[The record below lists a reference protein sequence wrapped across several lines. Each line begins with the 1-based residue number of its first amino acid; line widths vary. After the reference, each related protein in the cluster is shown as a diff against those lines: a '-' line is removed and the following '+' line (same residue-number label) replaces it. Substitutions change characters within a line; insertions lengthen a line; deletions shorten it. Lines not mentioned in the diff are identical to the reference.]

1 MKSSF
6 QRPPGDSRS
15 LRFAQSKLYL
25 FRIVFRFAK
34 LNVNYSLPSGDRR
47 EHSFSTKCWK
57 EVEEGRLKGM
67 NLNYYR
73 VELRRV
79 YRKTVT

>member
-1 MKSSF
+1 MKSRF
-6 QRPPGDSRS
+6 QRPTGDSSS
-15 LRFAQSKLYL
+15 LRFAQSKPYL
-25 FRIVFRFAK
+25 FHIVFRFAK
-34 LNVNYSLPSGDRR
+34 LNVNYSLPSGEQRK
-47 EHSFSTKCWK
+47 HGFSTKCWK
-57 EVEEGRLKGM
+57 EVEEDRLKGM